1 VLFDTFLGY
10 LARKGPDGLLQE
22 EPLNG
27 STLIKEIKGSVKTV
41 LI

>member
-1 VLFDTFLGY
+1 MLFDTFLGY